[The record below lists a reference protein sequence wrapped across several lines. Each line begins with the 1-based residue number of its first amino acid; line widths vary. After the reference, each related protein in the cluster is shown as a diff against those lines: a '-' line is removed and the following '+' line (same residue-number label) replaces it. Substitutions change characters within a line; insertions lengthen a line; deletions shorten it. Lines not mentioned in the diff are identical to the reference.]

1 MVGASGAPTFDSLAF
16 FDYRLCAPLCTIG
29 LLGFCGTDLQKYS
42 YDFRDL
48 SFGPALYCSSIVP
61 PLYASLAVSL
71 YLYMICTLVGYIQLS
86 QSTNSSPHL
95 VSVCHWFR
103 HSYITTYKI
112 CSSLKYF
119 LEAGLV
125 FICSRPELISAQIL
139 LTHHTSTTLEHWVPQ
154 AAHCKASL
162 SHDPIV

>member
-1 MVGASGAPTFDSLAF
+1 LILLLFLIIVYALP
-16 FDYRLCAPLCTIG
+16 YAPLDYSDFVAQICKSTHMISVISVSD
-29 LLGFCGTDLQKYS
+29 LL
-42 YDFRDL
+42 
-48 SFGPALYCSSIVP
+48 SIVP

-71 YLYMICTLVGYIQLS
+71 YFYMICTLVGYIQLS
-86 QSTNSSPHL
+86 QSMNSSPHL